1 MPRKSIVFQHSD
13 KIITILVFAEQIELL
28 LNGITE
34 FVMDKKKMIWI
45 ISLAAIGIVCTVAI
59 GAISIFSIASAMKD
73 ETDNVNFADKSD
85 ITVINTAGDEPIYFV
100 RTHEGVIG
108 IFSEDNILLE
118 KLNVATMTLPQKDR
132 DLLSRG
138 ITVRG
143 TKNLEKLKQDYNG

>member
-1 MPRKSIVFQHSD
+1 
-13 KIITILVFAEQIELL
+13 
-28 LNGITE
+28 
-34 FVMDKKKMIWI
+34 MDKKKMIWI
-45 ISLAAIGIVCTVAI
+45 ISLAVGVVCTVTI
-59 GAISIFSIASAMKD
+59 GAVSIFGIASTMND

-132 DLLSRG
+132 DLLSHG